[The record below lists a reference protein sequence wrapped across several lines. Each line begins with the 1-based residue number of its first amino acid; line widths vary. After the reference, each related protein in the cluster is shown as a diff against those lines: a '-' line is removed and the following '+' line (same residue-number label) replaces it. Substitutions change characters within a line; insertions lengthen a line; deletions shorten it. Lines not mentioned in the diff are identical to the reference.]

1 MIERSENMIDLNNY
15 PFVNVTLAFYFRIRN
30 AKMWGG
36 KGSVGYSA
44 FSMEECKNLNLLT
57 ESNIEDVRKSM
68 ANDLGVT
75 VADVDFI
82 TKSEYEL
89 ATADNDDEDF
99 DELGM

>member
-1 MIERSENMIDLNNY
+1 MIDLNNY
-15 PFVNVTLAFYFRIRN
+15 PFVNVSLTFYFRVRN
-30 AKMWGG
+30 AEMWGG

-44 FSMEECKNLNLLT
+44 FNMEECKNLNTLT
-57 ESNIEDVRKSM
+57 ENNIEDVRKSM

-89 ATADNDDEDF
+89 ETADDDNDDEDF
-99 DELGM
+99 DLDELGMY